1 MNLMKKIN
9 MDILQVELG
18 ITFTLMEVA
27 TRLKNFT
34 GTIFEVIEL
43 QENRNLVCAMYNNVH
58 RN

>member
-1 MNLMKKIN
+1 MNLMEKIN

-27 TRLKNFT
+27 TRFMDFT
-34 GTIFEVIEL
+34 GNIFEVMEL
-43 QENRNLVCAMYNNVH
+43 QENRNLVCAMYNNLH